1 MFSLNMETALLLIT
15 MIFQQEKWVCLEE
28 AYICFLMSNR
38 YNYPNDYKQ
47 QIM

>member
-1 MFSLNMETALLLIT
+1 MFSLNMETALLLIK
-15 MIFQQEKWVCLEE
+15 MILQREEWVCPEE

-38 YNYPNDYKQ
+38 YNYPNDYKS